1 MCSDFLH
8 HLVAFKELQD
18 VVYKDCGKN
27 TIELNISGRE
37 HVYKDKAKHHHAFK
51 ILVSL
56 PQTTL
61 GYILSAWPFKQVF
74 FLQNFILGKAHFSSR
89 HCLRCSLVALPI

>member
-8 HLVAFKELQD
+8 HLVAFKESQD

-37 HVYKDKAKHHHAFK
+37 HVYKDKA
-51 ILVSL
+51 
-56 PQTTL
+56 
-61 GYILSAWPFKQVF
+61 
-74 FLQNFILGKAHFSSR
+74 SSR
-89 HCLRCSLVALPI
+89 I